1 MKNNGKVLCVG
12 DLILD
17 HYVHGNIDRI
27 SPEAPIPVLKADD
40 RNYNIL
46 GGCGNVAR
54 NICSAN
60 SKCHL
65 ISIVG
70 NDNDGLKIREIIKE
84 IKNLTF
90 NLIID
95 KNRCTT
101 KKTRYVCENQQI
113 LRVDNEIESPISEV
127 LETKIIKLL
136 KNKINDYDVIVLSD
150 YNKGV
155 LTDTLIKKI
164 IKIAQHFKKILIVD
178 PKKKDFSVYAGATFI
193 TPNIKELKSSVN
205 TFDINSKNND
215 DNLVI
220 KLSKQIINK
229 FKFKAVITTR
239 SSDGIS
245 VVTDVGSFFHLP
257 SEAKE
262 VFDVSGAGD
271 TVLAYL
277 STSISKG
284 KSLELSV
291 KISNIAAGLAVGKFG
306 TSVVSIREVDN
317 INQIKNTKVVT
328 NQNLSK
334 ALKDYDSNKIIG
346 FTNGCFD
353 LLHTGHISYL
363 KSAKQK
369 CDILILGLNS
379 DESIRKLKGKNRPIV
394 EQKDRVE
401 ILSSFP
407 FIDRI
412 VVFDEVTPIKLIK
425 RIKPNI
431 IFKGKDYK
439 KKDVV
444 GFRESKKWQGRVIL
458 IDFIKNKSTTN
469 LIERIKT
476 SVT

>member
-1 MKNNGKVLCVG
+1 MKESEKILCVG

-17 HYVHGNIDRI
+17 HYVHGDIDRI
-27 SPEAPIPVLKADD
+27 SPEAPIPILKAND

-60 SKCHL
+60 NKCHL

-70 NDNDGLKIREIIKE
+70 NDDDGLRLKEIIKK
-84 IKNLTF
+84 IKNLTSS
-90 NLIID
+90 LIVD
-95 KNRCTT
+95 PVRCTT

-113 LRVDNEIESPISEV
+113 LRVDKEMENPISSAIE
-127 LETKIIKLL
+127 LKIIKLL
-136 KNKINDYDVIVLSD
+136 KKKINDCNVIVLSD

-155 LTDTLIKKI
+155 LTNNLIKKI
-164 IKIAQHFKKILIVD
+164 IKIAKDYKKILIVD

-193 TPNIKELKSSVN
+193 TPNLKELKGATN
-205 TFDINSKNND
+205 TLGISTKSNEDS
-215 DNLVI
+215 LVL
-220 KLSKQIINK
+220 KLSKKIINK
-229 FKFKAVITTR
+229 FDFKAVITTR
-239 SSDGIS
+239 SSNGIS

-277 STSISKG
+277 SSSISKG
-284 KSLELSV
+284 ESLESSI
-291 KISNIAAGLAVGKFG
+291 KISNVAAGLAVAKFG
-306 TSVVSIREVDN
+306 TSVVSIDEIDN
-317 INQIKNTKVVT
+317 IKQIKNNKVIT
-328 NQNLSK
+328 NQDISK
-334 ALKDYDSNKIIG
+334 ILKDYDGEKIIG

-379 DESIRKLKGKNRPIV
+379 DESIKKLKGKNRPIV
-394 EQKDRVE
+394 ELKDRVE

-407 FIDRI
+407 FVDKI
-412 VVFDEVTPIKLIK
+412 VVFEEVTPIKLIK
-425 RIKPNI
+425 KIKPNI

-444 GFRESKKWQGRVIL
+444 GFYESKKWHGRVIL
-458 IDFIKNKSTTN
+458 IDFIENKSTTN

>member
-1 MKNNGKVLCVG
+1 MKESERILCVG

-17 HYVHGNIDRI
+17 HYVHGVIDRI
-27 SPEAPIPVLKADD
+27 SPEAPIPILKAND

-60 SKCHL
+60 NKCHL

-70 NDNDGLKIREIIKE
+70 NDDDGLRLKEIIKK
-84 IKNLTF
+84 IKNLTS
-90 NLIID
+90 NLIVD
-95 KNRCTT
+95 PVRCTT

-113 LRVDNEIESPISEV
+113 LRVDKEIENPISTA
-127 LETKIIKLL
+127 LELRIIKLL
-136 KNKINDYDVIVLSD
+136 NKKINDCNVIVLSD

-155 LTDTLIKKI
+155 LTNNLIKKI
-164 IKIAQHFKKILIVD
+164 IRIAKDHKKILIVD

-193 TPNIKELKSSVN
+193 TPNLKELKGATN
-205 TFDINSKNND
+205 TLGISNKSDEDS
-215 DNLVI
+215 LVL
-220 KLSKQIINK
+220 KLSKKIINK
-229 FKFKAVITTR
+229 FDFKAVITTR
-239 SSDGIS
+239 SSNGIS

-277 STSISKG
+277 SSSISKG
-284 KSLELSV
+284 ESLESSI
-291 KISNIAAGLAVGKFG
+291 KISNVAAGLAVAKFG
-306 TSVVSIREVDN
+306 TSVVSIDEIEN
-317 INQIKNTKVVT
+317 TKQIKNNKVVT
-328 NQNLSK
+328 HQDISK
-334 ALKDYDSNKIIG
+334 ILRDYDGEKIIG

-369 CDILILGLNS
+369 CDLLILGLNS
-379 DESIRKLKGKNRPIV
+379 DESIKKLKGKNRPIV

-407 FIDRI
+407 FVDKI
-412 VVFDEVTPIKLIK
+412 VVFEEATPIKLIK
-425 RIKPNI
+425 KIKPNV

-439 KKDVV
+439 KEDVV
-444 GFRESKKWQGRVIL
+444 GFYESKKWQGKVIL
-458 IDFIKNKSTTN
+458 IDFVENKSTTN
-469 LIERIKT
+469 LIERIKI

>member
-284 KSLELSV
+284 KSLESSV

-306 TSVVSIREVDN
+306 TSVVSIGEVDN
-317 INQIKNTKVVT
+317 IKQIKNIKVVT

-439 KKDVV
+439 KKDVA

>member
-1 MKNNGKVLCVG
+1 MKESEVILCIG

-17 HYVHGNIDRI
+17 HYVHGDIDRI
-27 SPEAPIPVLKADD
+27 SPEAPIPILKAND

-60 SKCHL
+60 NKCHL

-70 NDNDGLKIREIIKE
+70 KDDDGLRLKEIIKR
-84 IKNLTF
+84 IKNLTS
-90 NLIID
+90 NLIVD
-95 KNRCTT
+95 PVRCTT

-113 LRVDNEIESPISEV
+113 LRVDKEMENPISSAIE
-127 LETKIIKLL
+127 LKIIKLL
-136 KNKINDYDVIVLSD
+136 KKKINECNVIVLSD

-155 LTDTLIKKI
+155 LTNNLIKKI
-164 IKIAQHFKKILIVD
+164 IKIAKDYKKILIVD

-193 TPNIKELKSSVN
+193 TPNLKELKGATN
-205 TFDINSKNND
+205 TLGISTKSNEDS
-215 DNLVI
+215 LVL
-220 KLSKQIINK
+220 KLSKKIINK
-229 FKFKAVITTR
+229 FDFKAVITTR
-239 SSDGIS
+239 SSNGIS
-245 VVTDVGSFFHLP
+245 VVTDAGSFFHLP

-277 STSISKG
+277 SSSISKG
-284 KSLELSV
+284 ESLESSI
-291 KISNIAAGLAVGKFG
+291 KISNVAAGLAVAKFG
-306 TSVVSIREVDN
+306 TSVVSIDEIENVK
-317 INQIKNTKVVT
+317 QIKNNKVIT
-328 NQNLSK
+328 NQDLSK
-334 ALKDYDSNKIIG
+334 ILKDYDGEKVIG

-379 DESIRKLKGKNRPIV
+379 DESIKKLKGKNRPIV

-407 FIDRI
+407 FVDKI
-412 VVFDEVTPIKLIK
+412 VIFEEVTPIKLIK
-425 RIKPNI
+425 KIKPNI

-444 GFRESKKWQGRVIL
+444 GFYESKKWHGKVIL
-458 IDFIKNKSTTN
+458 IDFVENKSTTN
-469 LIERIKT
+469 LIERIKI

>member
-1 MKNNGKVLCVG
+1 MKESEKILCIG

-17 HYVHGNIDRI
+17 HYVHGDIDRI
-27 SPEAPIPVLKADD
+27 SPEAPIPILKAND

-60 SKCHL
+60 NKCHL

-70 NDNDGLKIREIIKE
+70 KDDDGLRLKEIIRR
-84 IKNLTF
+84 IKNLTS
-90 NLIID
+90 NLIVD
-95 KNRCTT
+95 PVRCTT

-113 LRVDNEIESPISEV
+113 LRVDKEMENPISTAIE
-127 LETKIIKLL
+127 LKIIKLL
-136 KNKINDYDVIVLSD
+136 KKKINDCNVIVLSD

-155 LTDTLIKKI
+155 LTNNLIKRI
-164 IKIAQHFKKILIVD
+164 IKIAKDYKKILIVD

-193 TPNIKELKSSVN
+193 TPNLKELKGATN
-205 TFDINSKNND
+205 TLGISTKSNEDS
-215 DNLVI
+215 LVL
-220 KLSKQIINK
+220 KLSKKIINK
-229 FKFKAVITTR
+229 FDFKAVITTR
-239 SSDGIS
+239 SSNGIS
-245 VVTDVGSFFHLP
+245 VVKDVGSFFHLP

-277 STSISKG
+277 SSSISKG
-284 KSLELSV
+284 ESLESSI
-291 KISNIAAGLAVGKFG
+291 KISNVAAGLAVAKFG
-306 TSVVSIREVDN
+306 TSVVSIDEIEN
-317 INQIKNTKVVT
+317 TKQIKNNKVIT
-328 NQNLSK
+328 HQDISK
-334 ALKDYDSNKIIG
+334 ILRDYDGEKIIG

-379 DESIRKLKGKNRPIV
+379 DESIKKIKGKNRPIV
-394 EQKDRVE
+394 GQKDRVE

-407 FIDRI
+407 FVDKI
-412 VVFDEVTPIKLIK
+412 VIFEEVTPIKLIK
-425 RIKPNI
+425 KIKPNI
-431 IFKGKDYK
+431 IFKGKDYQ

-444 GFRESKKWQGRVIL
+444 GFYESKKWHGRVIL
-458 IDFIKNKSTTN
+458 IDFVENKSTTN
-469 LIERIKT
+469 LIERIKI

>member
-1 MKNNGKVLCVG
+1 MKESDKVLCVG

-27 SPEAPIPVLKADD
+27 SPEAPIPILKAND

-60 SKCHL
+60 NKCHL

-70 NDNDGLKIREIIKE
+70 NDDDGLKLKDIMKK
-84 IKNLTF
+84 IKNLTSS
-90 NLIID
+90 IIVD
-95 KNRCTT
+95 PDRCTT

-113 LRVDNEIESPISEV
+113 LRVDKEMENPISSAIE
-127 LETKIIKLL
+127 LKIIKLL
-136 KNKINDYDVIVLSD
+136 KKKINDCNVIVLSD

-155 LTDTLIKKI
+155 LTNNIIKKI
-164 IKIAQHFKKILIVD
+164 IKIAKDYKKILIVD

-193 TPNIKELKSSVN
+193 TPNLKELKEATN
-205 TFDINSKNND
+205 TIGISTKNNE
-215 DNLVI
+215 DNLVL
-220 KLSKQIINK
+220 KLSKKIIDK
-229 FKFKAVITTR
+229 FDFKAVITTR
-239 SSDGIS
+239 SSNGIS
-245 VVTDVGSFFHLP
+245 VVTDVGRFFHLP

-277 STSISKG
+277 SSSISKG
-284 KSLELSV
+284 HSLESSI
-291 KISNIAAGLAVGKFG
+291 KTSNVAAGLAVAKFG
-306 TSVVSIREVDN
+306 TSVVSMDEIDN
-317 INQIKNTKVVT
+317 IKQIKNNKLITT
-328 NQNLSK
+328 QDISK
-334 ALKDYDSNKIIG
+334 ILKDYDSEKIIG

-379 DESIRKLKGKNRPIV
+379 DESIKKLKGKNRPIV
-394 EQKDRVE
+394 ELKDRVE

-407 FIDRI
+407 FVDKI
-412 VVFDEVTPIKLIK
+412 VVFEEVTPIKLIK
-425 RIKPNI
+425 KIKPNI
-431 IFKGKDYK
+431 IFKGKDYQ

-444 GFRESKKWQGRVIL
+444 GFYESKKWHGRVIL
-458 IDFIKNKSTTN
+458 IDFIENKSTTN
-469 LIERIKT
+469 IIERIKT

>member
-1 MKNNGKVLCVG
+1 MKESEKILCVG

-17 HYVHGNIDRI
+17 HYVHGDIDRI
-27 SPEAPIPVLKADD
+27 SPEAPIPILKAND

-60 SKCHL
+60 NKCHL

-70 NDNDGLKIREIIKE
+70 NDDDGLRLKEIIKK
-84 IKNLTF
+84 IKNLTSS
-90 NLIID
+90 LIVD
-95 KNRCTT
+95 PVRCTT

-113 LRVDNEIESPISEV
+113 LRVDKEMENPISSAIE
-127 LETKIIKLL
+127 LKIIKLL
-136 KNKINDYDVIVLSD
+136 KKKINDCNVIVLSD

-155 LTDTLIKKI
+155 LTNNLIKKI
-164 IKIAQHFKKILIVD
+164 IKIAKDYKKILIVD

-193 TPNIKELKSSVN
+193 TPNLKELKEATN
-205 TFDINSKNND
+205 TLGISTKSNEDS
-215 DNLVI
+215 LVL
-220 KLSKQIINK
+220 KLSKKIINK
-229 FKFKAVITTR
+229 FDFKAVITTR
-239 SSDGIS
+239 SSNGIS

-277 STSISKG
+277 SSSISKG
-284 KSLELSV
+284 ESLESSI
-291 KISNIAAGLAVGKFG
+291 KISNVAAGLAVAKFG
-306 TSVVSIREVDN
+306 TSVVSIDEIDN
-317 INQIKNTKVVT
+317 IKQIKNNKVIT
-328 NQNLSK
+328 NQDISK
-334 ALKDYDSNKIIG
+334 ILKDYDGEKIIG

-379 DESIRKLKGKNRPIV
+379 DESIKKLKGKNRPIV

-407 FIDRI
+407 FVDKI
-412 VVFDEVTPIKLIK
+412 VVFEEVTPIKLIK
-425 RIKPNI
+425 KIKPNI

-444 GFRESKKWQGRVIL
+444 GFYESKKWHGRVIL
-458 IDFIKNKSTTN
+458 IDFIENKSTTN

>member
-113 LRVDNEIESPISEV
+113 LRVDNEIESPISKV

-193 TPNIKELKSSVN
+193 TPNFKELKSSIN
-205 TFDINSKNND
+205 TFNINSKNND

-284 KSLELSV
+284 KSLESSV

-306 TSVVSIREVDN
+306 TSVVSIGEVDN
-317 INQIKNTKVVT
+317 IKQIKNIKVVT

-363 KSAKQK
+363 KSAKQR

-379 DESIRKLKGKNRPIV
+379 DESIKKLKGKNRPIV
-394 EQKDRVE
+394 ELKDRVE

-407 FIDRI
+407 FIDKI
-412 VVFDEVTPIKLIK
+412 VIFDEVTPIKLIK

-439 KKDVV
+439 KQDVV

>member
-1 MKNNGKVLCVG
+1 MKESDKVLCVG

-27 SPEAPIPVLKADD
+27 SPEAPIPILKAND

-60 SKCHL
+60 NKCHL

-70 NDNDGLKIREIIKE
+70 NDDDGLKLKDIMKK
-84 IKNLTF
+84 IKNLTSS
-90 NLIID
+90 IIVD
-95 KNRCTT
+95 PDRCTT

-113 LRVDNEIESPISEV
+113 LRVDKEMENPISSAIE
-127 LETKIIKLL
+127 LKIIKLL
-136 KNKINDYDVIVLSD
+136 KKKINDCNVIVLSD

-155 LTDTLIKKI
+155 LTNNLIKKI
-164 IKIAQHFKKILIVD
+164 IKITRDHKKILIVD

-193 TPNIKELKSSVN
+193 TPNLKELKEATN
-205 TFDINSKNND
+205 TIGISTKNNE
-215 DNLVI
+215 DNLVL
-220 KLSKQIINK
+220 KLSKKIIDK
-229 FKFKAVITTR
+229 FDFKAVITTR
-239 SSDGIS
+239 SSNGIS
-245 VVTDVGSFFHLP
+245 VVTDTRRFFHLP

-277 STSISKG
+277 SSSISKG
-284 KSLELSV
+284 HSLESSI
-291 KISNIAAGLAVGKFG
+291 KTSNVAAGLAVAKFG
-306 TSVVSIREVDN
+306 TSVVSMDEIDN
-317 INQIKNTKVVT
+317 IKQIKNNKLITP
-328 NQNLSK
+328 QDISK
-334 ALKDYDSNKIIG
+334 ILKDYDSEKIIG

-379 DESIRKLKGKNRPIV
+379 DESIKKLKGKNRPIV
-394 EQKDRVE
+394 ELKDRVE

-407 FIDRI
+407 FIDKI
-412 VVFDEVTPIKLIK
+412 VVFEEVTPIKLIK
-425 RIKPNI
+425 KIKPNI
-431 IFKGKDYK
+431 IFKGKDYQ

-444 GFRESKKWQGRVIL
+444 GFYESKKWHGRVIL
-458 IDFIKNKSTTN
+458 IDFIENKSTTN
-469 LIERIKT
+469 IIERIKT

>member
-1 MKNNGKVLCVG
+1 MKESEKILCVG

-17 HYVHGNIDRI
+17 HYVHGDIDRI
-27 SPEAPIPVLKADD
+27 SPEAPIPILKAND

-60 SKCHL
+60 NKCHL

-70 NDNDGLKIREIIKE
+70 NDDDGLKLKEIIKK
-84 IKNLTF
+84 IKNLTSS
-90 NLIID
+90 LIVD
-95 KNRCTT
+95 PVRCTT

-113 LRVDNEIESPISEV
+113 LRVDKEMENPISTAIE
-127 LETKIIKLL
+127 LKIIKLL
-136 KNKINDYDVIVLSD
+136 KKKINDCNVIVLSD

-155 LTDTLIKKI
+155 LTNNLIKKI
-164 IKIAQHFKKILIVD
+164 IKIAKDYKKILIVD

-193 TPNIKELKSSVN
+193 TPNLKELKEATN
-205 TFDINSKNND
+205 TLGISTKSNEDS
-215 DNLVI
+215 LVL
-220 KLSKQIINK
+220 KLSKKIINK
-229 FKFKAVITTR
+229 FDFKAVITTR
-239 SSDGIS
+239 SSNGIS

-277 STSISKG
+277 SSSISKG
-284 KSLELSV
+284 ESLESSI
-291 KISNIAAGLAVGKFG
+291 KISNVAAGLAVAKFG
-306 TSVVSIREVDN
+306 TSVVSIDEIDN
-317 INQIKNTKVVT
+317 IKQIKNNKVIT
-328 NQNLSK
+328 NQDISK
-334 ALKDYDSNKIIG
+334 ILKDYDSEKIIG

-379 DESIRKLKGKNRPIV
+379 DESIKKLKGKNRPIV

-407 FIDRI
+407 FVDKI

-425 RIKPNI
+425 KIKPNI

-444 GFRESKKWQGRVIL
+444 GFYESKKWHGRVIL
-458 IDFIKNKSTTN
+458 IDFVENKSTTN

>member
-113 LRVDNEIESPISEV
+113 LRVDNEIESPISKV

-193 TPNIKELKSSVN
+193 TPNFKELKSSVN
-205 TFDINSKNND
+205 TFNINSKNNN

-284 KSLELSV
+284 KSLESSV

-306 TSVVSIREVDN
+306 TSVVSIGEVDN
-317 INQIKNTKVVT
+317 IKQIKNIKVVT

-394 EQKDRVE
+394 ELKDRVE

-407 FIDRI
+407 FIDKI
-412 VVFDEVTPIKLIK
+412 VIFDEVTPIKLIK

-439 KKDVV
+439 KQDVV

>member
-1 MKNNGKVLCVG
+1 MKESEKILCVG

-17 HYVHGNIDRI
+17 HYVHGDIDRI
-27 SPEAPIPVLKADD
+27 SPEAPIPILKAND

-60 SKCHL
+60 NKCHL

-70 NDNDGLKIREIIKE
+70 NDDDGLKLKEIIKK
-84 IKNLTF
+84 IKNLTSS
-90 NLIID
+90 LIVD
-95 KNRCTT
+95 PVRCTT

-113 LRVDNEIESPISEV
+113 LRVDKEMENPISSAIE
-127 LETKIIKLL
+127 LKIIKLL
-136 KNKINDYDVIVLSD
+136 KKKINDCNVIVLSD

-155 LTDTLIKKI
+155 LTNNLIKKI
-164 IKIAQHFKKILIVD
+164 IKIAKDYKKILIVD

-193 TPNIKELKSSVN
+193 TPNLKELKGATN
-205 TFDINSKNND
+205 TLGISTKSNEDS
-215 DNLVI
+215 LVL
-220 KLSKQIINK
+220 KLSKKIINK
-229 FKFKAVITTR
+229 FDFKAVITTR
-239 SSDGIS
+239 SSNGIS

-277 STSISKG
+277 SSSISKG
-284 KSLELSV
+284 ESLESSI
-291 KISNIAAGLAVGKFG
+291 KISNVAAGLAVAKFG
-306 TSVVSIREVDN
+306 TSVVSIDEIDN
-317 INQIKNTKVVT
+317 IKQIKNNKVIT
-328 NQNLSK
+328 NQDISK
-334 ALKDYDSNKIIG
+334 ILKDYDSEKIIG

-379 DESIRKLKGKNRPIV
+379 DESIKKLKGKNRPIV

-407 FIDRI
+407 FVDKI

-425 RIKPNI
+425 KIKPNI

-444 GFRESKKWQGRVIL
+444 GFYESKKWHGRVIL
-458 IDFIKNKSTTN
+458 IDFVENKSTTN

>member
-40 RNYNIL
+40 RNYNIV

-113 LRVDNEIESPISEV
+113 LRVDNEIESPISKV

-193 TPNIKELKSSVN
+193 TPNFKELKSCIN
-205 TFDINSKNND
+205 TFNINSKNND

-284 KSLELSV
+284 KSLESSV

-306 TSVVSIREVDN
+306 TSVVSIGEVDN
-317 INQIKNTKVVT
+317 IKQIKNIKVVT

-394 EQKDRVE
+394 ELKDRVE

-407 FIDRI
+407 FIDKI
-412 VVFDEVTPIKLIK
+412 VIFDEVTPIKLIK

-439 KKDVV
+439 KQDVV